1 MLPKS
6 SKRWPLLAKLVT
18 GFCLCLS
25 ATDGPGQEAR
35 KPSRPVSA
43 VTAGHTPS
51 GESHK
56 SAAGTP
62 RAVLDEDLTNE
73 EETDDGTTAK
83 ILQIDLAEI
92 SSSPAEMSLEDR
104 LRDLEQRLALQQEEN
119 ILFRDQLSEIGKKEG
134 DKPKGDKSDPKA
146 FKASWKN
153 QLNFESGDKNF
164 AFHIGG
170 RTQIDTIW
178 LQNNPAAFGAVNGA
192 GSRDATDFRRAR
204 LRADGTIY
212 KTIDYVVEYDF
223 VNSVNG
229 NPGTPASASNVIPVT
244 APTDGYF
251 TFHETPIVGNVKVGL
266 QKEPIGL
273 EHLTSSRHLDLME
286 RSFNQDAYT
295 GPNNNGFSLGAS
307 AYNHFGEDDRG
318 WWQTGVFKNS
328 VNPFAYAADD
338 GAYAWTSRL
347 VYLLWDEDEGRKL
360 LHVGGSYSNR
370 DPLDKIRRIR
380 SRGSLRN
387 GPGALNPVFADSGTF
402 VTDDENLYAAEMSMV
417 LGSFQL
423 QSEYIASTNSN
434 ATNLSGNHGTYFTNG
449 YYVMA
454 SYFLT
459 GEHRAYDKKAGV
471 FGRVIPFRNSR
482 WCPEDCAEQGWGA
495 WQILARYSNLDLNDS
510 GITGGRI
517 DDYTAGVNWFL
528 NPNMKIQ
535 ANYVFMDRNSPTQPD
550 GASVA
555 SGVGGIHGFG
565 MRLCHDF

>member
-1 MLPKS
+1 M
-6 SKRWPLLAKLVT
+6 
-18 GFCLCLS
+18 
-25 ATDGPGQEAR
+25 
-35 KPSRPVSA
+35 
-43 VTAGHTPS
+43 
-51 GESHK
+51 
-56 SAAGTP
+56 
-62 RAVLDEDLTNE
+62 
-73 EETDDGTTAK
+73 
-83 ILQIDLAEI
+83 
-92 SSSPAEMSLEDR
+92 
-104 LRDLEQRLALQQEEN
+104 
-119 ILFRDQLSEIGKKEG
+119 
-134 DKPKGDKSDPKA
+134 
-146 FKASWKN
+146 
-153 QLNFESGDKNF
+153 
-164 AFHIGG
+164 
-170 RTQIDTIW
+170 
-178 LQNNPAAFGAVNGA
+178 
-192 GSRDATDFRRAR
+192 
-204 LRADGTIY
+204 
-212 KTIDYVVEYDF
+212 
-223 VNSVNG
+223 NSVND
-229 NPGTPASASNVIPVT
+229 NPGTPASASNVIQVT

-307 AYNHFGEDDRG
+307 AYNNFGEDDRG

>member
-134 DKPKGDKSDPKA
+134 DKPKGDKSDPTA

-223 VNSVNG
+223 VNSVND
-229 NPGTPASASNVIPVT
+229 NPGTPASASNVIQVT

-307 AYNHFGEDDRG
+307 AYNNFGEDDRG